1 MKKIITLILL
11 VVVGFGGFY
20 LYSYNET
27 VHDFCVNKVGPSFVN
42 AWNWVVDLFNN
53 TKVPEQPVD
62 PEQPIEP
69 NQPTDPE
76 TPTEPE
82 TPDKPTEPEQPIEPE
97 QPQRIEMKIENS
109 FNTGLNKNSLEYFG
123 LSGYSEN
130 ASSSSGAIIIYFK
143 DALNGKYT
151 INMFHK
157 SSLNKC
163 YESTYF
169 FLGKKTTINKYQN
182 NNYSNSVEFNNINYL
197 IIPVMLGS
205 YMEEFNLTYFYNN
218 EWKDMEYEIVELYAK
233 NNIDRHF
240 SGDLLNLYNEL
251 NG

>member
-1 MKKIITLILL
+1 MKKIITLVLL
-11 VVVGFGGFY
+11 VVVGLGGFY

-27 VHDFCVNKVGPSFVN
+27 IHDFCVNKVGPSCVN

-62 PEQPIEP
+62 PEQPTEP
-69 NQPTDPE
+69 NQPTDPVIPE
-76 TPTEPE
+76 EPEQPTEPDTPVE
-82 TPDKPTEPEQPIEPE
+82 PENPDKPTAPEQPAEPEQPIEPE
-97 QPQRIEMKIENS
+97 QPQRIEMSIDNT
-109 FNTGLNKNSLEYFG
+109 FHTGLNKNSLEYFG

-130 ASSSSGAIIIYFK
+130 ASFSSGAIIIYFK

-218 EWKDMEYEIVELYAK
+218 EWKDME
-233 NNIDRHF
+233 
-240 SGDLLNLYNEL
+240 
-251 NG
+251 